1 LKNLFVSILASAI
14 IAGSLLWYY
23 DQHVAT
29 KIAVIDMDGYV
40 NQLRS
45 DYIQGK
51 LTKEQLDVDLQR
63 LSGQIKEKYSSN
75 TILLLKEVVV
85 NGNVENFSPENQS
98 E

>member
-1 LKNLFVSILASAI
+1 
-14 IAGSLLWYY
+14 
-23 DQHVAT
+23 
-29 KIAVIDMDGYV
+29 MDGYV

-51 LTKEQLDVDLQR
+51 LSKDQLDVDLQR
-63 LSGQIKEKYSSN
+63 LSRQIKEKYSSN

-85 NGNVENFSPENQS
+85 NGDVENFSPETQS